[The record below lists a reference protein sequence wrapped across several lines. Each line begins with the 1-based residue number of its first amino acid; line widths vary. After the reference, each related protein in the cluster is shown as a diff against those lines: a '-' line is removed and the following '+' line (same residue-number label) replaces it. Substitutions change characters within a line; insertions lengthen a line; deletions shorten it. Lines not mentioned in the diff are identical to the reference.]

1 MDAASLS
8 GAVAIVTG
16 GSRGYGT
23 GIAQALQARGARV
36 WITGR
41 DDEAL
46 QTTAAGLGVAPFRA
60 DVTSPADWDA
70 LFETVLGQAG
80 RLDILVNNAGAGVR
94 IGPLAEQTDE
104 DIEASLAVNLTGP
117 LFGCRRAAAVMKSQ
131 GSGTIVN
138 ITSVCARQS
147 WPGYA
152 VYSAAKAGLMH
163 ASRCLYAEL
172 RASGV
177 RVTTVIPSWGA
188 THFRAALGLPERDP
202 ETEARCIQ
210 PLELGDLVAYI
221 CSLPPHLAME
231 DVTLWPLVQVVE
243 PL

>member
-1 MDAASLS
+1 MDAVGLS

-16 GSRGYGT
+16 GSKGYGT
-23 GIAQALQARGARV
+23 GIAQALQSRGARV

-41 DDEAL
+41 EDEVL
-46 QTTAAGLGVAPFRA
+46 TGTAATLGVEAFRA

-70 LFETVLGQAG
+70 LFERVLGEAG

-94 IGPLAEQTDE
+94 IEPLAEQTDE
-104 DIEASLAVNLTGP
+104 EIEASIAVNLTGA
-117 LFGCRRAAAVMKSQ
+117 LFGCRRAAAVMQSQ
-131 GSGTIVN
+131 GAGTIVN
-138 ITSVCARQS
+138 VASVCARQS

-163 ASRCLYAEL
+163 ASRCLYTEL
-172 RASGV
+172 RGSGV

-188 THFRAALGLPERDP
+188 TSFRATLGLPERDP

-221 CSLPPHLAME
+221 CSLPPHLAIE